1 MGKEGYLQKSRAYK
15 GFHYSVLKPE
25 MLDYLHRRTLEMMKD
40 ILSVFEKNNIR
51 YAICGGTLLGAATT
65 GKFIPW
71 DDDFD
76 VCVFE
81 EDYDKMVQLL
91 IAESQIG
98 GGKNWCLQCPQTD
111 ENYYLDWCKVRD
123 KNSHVYPDIPTAKE
137 NGVWIDLY
145 KLVHV
150 KKKDANWIIARGHLD
165 YVNRRY
171 ALGGLTREQL
181 KDRLKKGHLKRNY
194 IKERFKSLF
203 NWSNKDAYI
212 IWSASKVIVRKDWV
226 LPLKKYDFEGLVLTS
241 FGKAEEYLKQHYG
254 LTYNVLPDYELR
266 RVGLNEIQFKEPIT

>member
-25 MLDYLHRRTLEMMKD
+25 MLDYLHRRTLEMMRE

-65 GKFIPW
+65 GRFIPW

-76 VCVFE
+76 VCVFD

-91 IAESQIG
+91 IVESQNG
-98 GGKNWCLQCPQTD
+98 GGKSWCLQCPETD
-111 ENYYLDWCKVRD
+111 SNYYLDWAKVRD

-145 KLVHV
+145 RLVPT
-150 KKKDANWIIARGHLD
+150 KEKDTKWRIAKGHLD
-165 YVNRRY
+165 YVKRRY
-171 ALGGLTREQL
+171 ALGGLTTEQY
-181 KDRLKKGHLKRNY
+181 KERLKKGHLRRNY
-194 IKERFKSLF
+194 LLEKFKSYF
-203 NWSNKDAYI
+203 NSSSKDAFI
-212 IWSASKVIVRKDWV
+212 IWSASKVVVRKDWV
-226 LPLKKYDFEGLVLTS
+226 LPLKVFNFEGLNLTS
-241 FGKAEEYLKQHYG
+241 FGQAEEYLKQHYG
-254 LTYNVLPDYELR
+254 ESYNKWPEEELR
-266 RVGLNEIQFKEPIT
+266 RVGLNRIDYSE